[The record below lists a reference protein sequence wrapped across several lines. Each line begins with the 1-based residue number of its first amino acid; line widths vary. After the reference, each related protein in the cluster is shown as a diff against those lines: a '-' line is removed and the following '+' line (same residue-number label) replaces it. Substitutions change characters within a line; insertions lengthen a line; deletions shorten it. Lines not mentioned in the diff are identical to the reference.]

1 MTGLAAPFLSVV
13 IPTMGRDILIRTLE
27 SLAAS
32 EGFAGIEVIV
42 AGRVP
47 DAEVAARLKE
57 YCGRHGNVRHLDIQF
72 ETGDSSRK
80 KNEGA
85 AAARAPLIAFL
96 DDDVVVAP
104 DWPKRISEP
113 FADAQ
118 VGLASGPSLVP
129 EDINRIGRLAGL
141 VLSSRAAGYVAEPR
155 DGLCHRLGPGHR
167 MQRGLSAGGV
177 CANGRISGGFLSRGG
192 NDRGLPD
199 GAGGLEAALSAGG
212 VGQALSAAV
221 LAAFLAADVGLR
233 GDAHPA
239 AAGGGVVHA
248 VAADPRP
255 LGGGDGGVA
264 PAGAVFPVGA
274 RPAGGGAGTVCLA
287 GAGRGG
293 GDGGADAER
302 GRRVAAGHDSLDAHR
317 LWIGRMG
324 RGDPARKG
332 LQRKGG
338 VTFSAPRGGGPDL
351 FRSRQFFVDWAGYF

>member
-27 SLAAS
+27 SLAVS

-57 YCGRHGNVRHLDIQF
+57 ICGRHGNVRHLDIQF

-141 VLSSRAAGYVAEPR
+141 VLSSRAAGYVAERYRQNRATGYAIDWDRVIGCNAAYRREAFAQMGGFPVDFYPGEEMIAAFRTERAGWKLLFLPAAWVKHYPR
-155 DGLCHRLGPGHR
+155 QSLRRFWRQMWGYGATRIRLLR
-167 MQRGLSAGGV
+167 GGV
-177 CANGRISGGFLSRGG
+177 SFTPLPLIP
-192 NDRGLPD
+192 GLWV
-199 GAGGLEAALSAGG
+199 GATAGLALLAPFFPWAR
-212 VGQALSAAV
+212 VL
-221 LAAFLAADVGLR
+221 LAAELGLYALLAL
-233 GDAHPA
+233 
-239 AAGGGVVHA
+239 A
-248 VAADPRP
+248 VAAETVARTRRW
-255 LGGGDGGVA
+255 GDGWLLAMIPWMHLAYGLAEWAEGV
-264 PAGAVFPVGA
+264 
-274 RPAGGGAGTVCLA
+274 RP
-287 GAGRGG
+287 GR
-293 GDGGADAER
+293 D
-302 GRRVAAGHDSLDAHR
+302 
-317 LWIGRMG
+317 
-324 RGDPARKG
+324 
-332 LQRKGG
+332 
-338 VTFSAPRGGGPDL
+338 FSEKVR
-351 FRSRQFFVDWAGYF
+351 